1 MQWRAANFLGPQ
13 GRART
18 ARAPRPPRLPPPP
31 APRRPPPR
39 TPCRHSGPAPRGRLP
54 PAAACCVLGPPF
66 DEAELA
72 DVARERRLRDVE
84 AGRAHAAT
92 QLLLAAH
99 RRALNDVE
107 NDRLAPR
114 FHGFSIHQTLD

>member
-1 MQWRAANFLGPQ
+1 MRIVNGHAERL
-13 GRART
+13 RT
-18 ARAPRPPRLPPPP
+18 AQSRPQQHELLDAIDAQQVFGDGALQHRFRRL
-31 APRRPPPR
+31 AVGRRR
-39 TPCRHSGPAPRGRLP
+39 TPGRLVG
-54 PAAACCVLGPPF
+54 AVGAPF

-114 FHGFSIHQTLD
+114 FHGFSIHQSLD